1 MQLSD
6 ALSAEDGWVLGAVE
20 VFNSLVVD
28 CAQVSL
34 YFFTWVHIFLLEAF
48 VKVYWGEERVLSNDF
63 VKNVK
68 VERELVNSINSFQ
81 HFSADWALNLVISE
95 EVRQTRSAEGVAAA
109 HNDSGNSCTNIVL

>member
-1 MQLSD
+1 MSHVTLRLPASEINLLIVELDVTLLKFPHLFDFVQVYNKALVHVVQLSD

-48 VKVYWGEERVLSNDF
+48 VKVY
-63 VKNVK
+63 
-68 VERELVNSINSFQ
+68 
-81 HFSADWALNLVISE
+81 
-95 EVRQTRSAEGVAAA
+95 
-109 HNDSGNSCTNIVL
+109 